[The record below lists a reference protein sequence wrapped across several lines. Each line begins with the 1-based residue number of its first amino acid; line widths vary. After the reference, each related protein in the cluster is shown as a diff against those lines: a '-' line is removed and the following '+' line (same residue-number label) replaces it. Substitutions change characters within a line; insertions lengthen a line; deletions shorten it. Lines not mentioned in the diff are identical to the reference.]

1 MKRGNRGCQ
10 GRTDEEGK
18 IGTKQDQE
26 MQEVRHMTFFFF
38 YISTRIMK
46 LVGHRET
53 MEIIPN
59 LCQHIVED
67 WDIFRNVVI

>member
-10 GRTDEEGK
+10 GRTDEESK

-26 MQEVRHMTFFFF
+26 MQEVRHMKFFFTL
-38 YISTRIMK
+38 STRIMK

-59 LCQHIVED
+59 LSQHIVED
-67 WDIFRNVVI
+67 WDIFRKVVI

>member
-26 MQEVRHMTFFFF
+26 MQEVRHMKFFFTL
-38 YISTRIMK
+38 STRIMK

-59 LCQHIVED
+59 LSQHIVED
-67 WDIFRNVVI
+67 WDIFRKVVI

>member
-10 GRTDEEGK
+10 GQTDEEGK

-26 MQEVRHMTFFFF
+26 MQEVRHMKFFFTL
-38 YISTRIMK
+38 STRIMK

-59 LCQHIVED
+59 LSQHIVED
-67 WDIFRNVVI
+67 WDIFRKVVI

>member
-1 MKRGNRGCQ
+1 
-10 GRTDEEGK
+10 
-18 IGTKQDQE
+18 
-26 MQEVRHMTFFFF
+26 
-38 YISTRIMK
+38 MK

-59 LCQHIVED
+59 LSQHIVED

>member
-10 GRTDEEGK
+10 GQIDEEGK

-26 MQEVRHMTFFFF
+26 MQKVRHISFSFTL
-38 YISTRIMK
+38 STRRMK

-59 LCQHIVED
+59 LRQHLVED
-67 WDIFRNVVI
+67 WDIFRNVII